1 VSRPL
6 WFVAL
11 LKASFPGRFLLA
23 QATRLPL
30 VGDLV
35 DRWLFWGDDLIY
47 LPQDRVVPV
56 NQPIESPGEMVL
68 PSQVV
73 AHFIREAQVH
83 WIMDRCICRDAS
95 GCQDYPA
102 DLGCLFLGEAAAG
115 INPRLGRR
123 VTREEAL
130 AHVERCQEAG
140 LVHLVGR
147 NKLDQV
153 WLGVGPGERLL
164 TVCNCCPC
172 CCLWRMLPDIAPRIG
187 AKVSRMPGVTV
198 AVSDCCLGC
207 GTCTAGVCFADA
219 IRMDGGRAVIGEGCR
234 GCGRCVGVCP
244 NEAIEL
250 SIRDGRLVE
259 ASIARIAP
267 LVDLS

>member
-11 LKASFPGRFLLA
+11 LKAGFPGRFTLA
-23 QATRLPL
+23 QLTRLPL

-35 DRWLFWGDDLIY
+35 DRWLFWGDDLMV
-47 LPQDRVVPV
+47 LPRDRVVAV
-56 NQPIESPGEMVL
+56 NQPIETGGEMAL

-73 AHFIREAQVH
+73 AHFVREAKVH

-95 GCQDYPA
+95 GCQDYPV

-123 VTREEAL
+123 VTQEEAL
-130 AHVERCQEAG
+130 AHVARCQVAG

-187 AKVSRMPGVTV
+187 TKVGRMPGVTV
-198 AVSDCCLGC
+198 RVSDRCIGC
-207 GTCTAGVCFADA
+207 GSCTAGVCFVDA
-219 IRMDGGRAVIGEGCR
+219 IQMEEGRAVIGEECR
-234 GCGRCVGVCP
+234 GCGRCVAVCP

-250 SIRDGRLVE
+250 RIEGQVVE
-259 ASIARIAP
+259 ASIARIAA
-267 LVDLS
+267 LVELS